1 MRFRPVRLL
10 ALSAILMTAV
20 QSGMAQA
27 NLPLYTDNLVNEF
40 QDWSWNSTRNFAN
53 TLPFHSG
60 THSISLTITSAYGAL
75 SLQYSAGFST
85 APYASVSFW
94 VNGGSTGGQRLQVY
108 GTILDVGGTA
118 YTLSK
123 LPTNNWQ
130 QITIPLSSLGM
141 ANVSNFS
148 GIEIQDA
155 TGGAQPVFY
164 VDDIQL
170 NAAPAP
176 ALVHLSVN
184 ASNTLRSADSRWFGV
199 NTATWDG
206 NLGNSHTL
214 PLMRQ
219 AGLTTLRWPGGSTS
233 DAYHWYNDTAN
244 NNTFNQLATNLGA
257 NVLITVNYGT
267 GTSNE
272 AAAWVKS
279 VNVTNHYG
287 FKYWE
292 VGNECYGS
300 WETDSNIVAHDPYT
314 YAVRA
319 AGYIALMKAA
329 DPTIKVGVVSVPGED
344 SYINNSNHAVVNPV
358 TGLTHYGWTP
368 VMLTYLK
375 NMGVTPDFLIYHDY
389 PEYTSANPTTGTDSD
404 ALALQSSTGWAGY
417 AASLR
422 QQLTDYL
429 GSNGTN
435 VELLVTENNS
445 DSGSQG
451 RQSTSI
457 VNELFLADNMAQVM
471 KTEFN
476 SFIWWDFRNGSDT
489 SGSFDPTLYGWR
501 GNGDLGMVSGAS
513 SNYPTFYA
521 EKLMQY
527 FARGGDTV
535 LNATSDYLLLSA
547 YAAYQTNG
555 SLTLLVINKDVT
567 TNFIAQIN
575 LTNFVPSGSAT
586 VRSFGIIQDQATRT
600 NNTTPG
606 SQDISTNTI
615 TVAGSFTNTFPAG
628 SLTLITFTPGS
639 ALATTT
645 LTLTSGANPSTYGNT
660 VTFTASIRTNSV
672 AVGGISGETVNFY
685 NSAVQMGSGTLNAGG
700 QASYTTTAAQLAA
713 GTLSITAA
721 YGGDAVCAASSNS
734 PALSQTVN
742 QTTIVAGLTGIVS
755 KNYDGT
761 PVATLA
767 LANYTL
773 SGVVSGDTVTLN
785 NPASG
790 AYDTRNVGGGKTVSV
805 TGLAISGPSAG
816 NYTLSGS
823 SASGSIGM
831 IATTNITVTAAA
843 NSKNYD
849 GTISAATPPAIT
861 SGGVQTG
868 DTAIFTETYDN
879 QNFGSGK
886 TLTPSGSVN
895 DGNGGNNYSYTFV
908 PGANGTI
915 TAATLTYTANAAIMT
930 YGSAVPSLNGT
941 VGGFVGSETQG
952 SATTGTLLFTT
963 TATSS
968 SGVSSYPING
978 SGLAANN
985 GNYQFAQAVANA
997 TALTV
1002 IAANLTV
1009 TNLLAPDKVYD
1020 GTTNA
1025 PLDTSNAGLVGMVNG
1040 DNVTLASSNAVAYFA
1055 DKNVGTN
1062 KPVTVSSLELVGD
1075 AATNYAVIEP
1085 TNLTG
1090 NITPA
1095 GLTIGGVTAAD
1106 KPYDGTTV
1114 ATLNGTA
1121 FLLGAVSNDDVSLV
1135 TSNVTA
1141 SFADPDVGT
1150 NKPVTVTGYAIT
1162 GADAGN
1168 YTLSQPVGLTAS
1180 ILPPLPPAFTR
1191 ISMVS
1196 GSAQIK
1202 FTGPFGANYNLL
1214 ASQDLTVP
1222 LSQWTVVASG
1232 TFGSGPVTVVDSA
1245 TNSPRRFYV
1254 IALQ

>member
-1 MRFRPVRLL
+1 
-10 ALSAILMTAV
+10 
-20 QSGMAQA
+20 
-27 NLPLYTDNLVNEF
+27 
-40 QDWSWNSTRNFAN
+40 
-53 TLPFHSG
+53 
-60 THSISLTITSAYGAL
+60 
-75 SLQYSAGFST
+75 
-85 APYASVSFW
+85 
-94 VNGGSTGGQRLQVY
+94 
-108 GTILDVGGTA
+108 
-118 YTLSK
+118 
-123 LPTNNWQ
+123 
-130 QITIPLSSLGM
+130 
-141 ANVSNFS
+141 
-148 GIEIQDA
+148 
-155 TGGAQPVFY
+155 
-164 VDDIQL
+164 
-170 NAAPAP
+170 
-176 ALVHLSVN
+176 
-184 ASNTLRSADSRWFGV
+184 
-199 NTATWDG
+199 
-206 NLGNSHTL
+206 
-214 PLMRQ
+214 
-219 AGLTTLRWPGGSTS
+219 
-233 DAYHWYNDTAN
+233 
-244 NNTFNQLATNLGA
+244 
-257 NVLITVNYGT
+257 
-267 GTSNE
+267 
-272 AAAWVKS
+272 
-279 VNVTNHYG
+279 
-287 FKYWE
+287 
-292 VGNECYGS
+292 
-300 WETDSNIVAHDPYT
+300 
-314 YAVRA
+314 
-319 AGYIALMKAA
+319 
-329 DPTIKVGVVSVPGED
+329 
-344 SYINNSNHAVVNPV
+344 
-358 TGLTHYGWTP
+358 
-368 VMLTYLK
+368 
-375 NMGVTPDFLIYHDY
+375 
-389 PEYTSANPTTGTDSD
+389 
-404 ALALQSSTGWAGY
+404 
-417 AASLR
+417 
-422 QQLTDYL
+422 
-429 GSNGTN
+429 
-435 VELLVTENNS
+435 
-445 DSGSQG
+445 
-451 RQSTSI
+451 
-457 VNELFLADNMAQVM
+457 
-471 KTEFN
+471 
-476 SFIWWDFRNGSDT
+476 
-489 SGSFDPTLYGWR
+489 
-501 GNGDLGMVSGAS
+501 
-513 SNYPTFYA
+513 
-521 EKLMQY
+521 
-527 FARGGDTV
+527 
-535 LNATSDYLLLSA
+535 
-547 YAAYQTNG
+547 
-555 SLTLLVINKDVT
+555 
-567 TNFIAQIN
+567 
-575 LTNFVPSGSAT
+575 
-586 VRSFGIIQDQATRT
+586 
-600 NNTTPG
+600 
-606 SQDISTNTI
+606 
-615 TVAGSFTNTFPAG
+615 
-628 SLTLITFTPGS
+628 
-639 ALATTT
+639 
-645 LTLTSGANPSTYGNT
+645 
-660 VTFTASIRTNSV
+660 
-672 AVGGISGETVNFY
+672 
-685 NSAVQMGSGTLNAGG
+685 
-700 QASYTTTAAQLAA
+700 
-713 GTLSITAA
+713 
-721 YGGDAVCAASSNS
+721 
-734 PALSQTVN
+734 
-742 QTTIVAGLTGIVS
+742 VS

-1232 TFGSGPVTVVDSA
+1232 TFGSGLVTVVDSA